1 MSRGEQRDQIAY
13 RGGRAFPFGLLGN
26 PRVMTSPRVIA
37 GKIPKRRRRRR
48 RRRRRKKRVKKV
60 KSNFTQKRRK
70 RYARDDRVI

>member
-37 GKIPKRRRRRR
+37 GKIPKRRRR
-48 RRRRRKKRVKKV
+48 KKRVKKV